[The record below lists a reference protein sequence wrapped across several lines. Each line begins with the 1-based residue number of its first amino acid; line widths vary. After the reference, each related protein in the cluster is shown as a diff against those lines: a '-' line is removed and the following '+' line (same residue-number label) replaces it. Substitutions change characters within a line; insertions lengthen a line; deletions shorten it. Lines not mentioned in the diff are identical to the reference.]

1 MTRSAPAP
9 APTSGP
15 SDEVG
20 DALRRLPQQLG
31 ERLAARG
38 LRLVTAESCTAGGV
52 AYAVTQVAGS
62 SAWFDRGFVTYSNEA
77 KRDQLGVAA
86 ALLRAHGAVSEP
98 VARAMALGA
107 LAASEA
113 TVAVAITGIA
123 GPAGGS
129 AEKPVGTVCFAWA
142 IGGGAGDVPWT
153 RTETRRFD
161 GDRAAVRTQAIVA
174 ALAGLVDAVAA
185 TGARPAARAAER
197 AAHPADPLFDPALR
211 CERRPVDGIALN
223 VRRAATPSARPPLLL
238 LHGFPQTHAIW
249 HRVAPRLAQR
259 YTLVMP
265 DLRGYGDSDRPSGP
279 PDHSAYSKRAMARDA
294 VELMRSLGFERF
306 FVCGHDRGG
315 RVAHRLA
322 LDHPQ
327 AVERLML
334 LDIAPTLTMYE
345 RTTME
350 FARLYYHWF
359 FLIQPAPLPE
369 RLIACDPAGYLRA
382 KLGGWGSGGTA
393 LFDPRAL
400 AEYERCFCAPG
411 AVHAMCEDYR
421 ASATIDLEHDRADA
435 GRRIGCDLRVLWGER
450 GVVHRLFD
458 PLADWRGRCSAR
470 VDGRALPCG
479 HYLPE
484 EVPDLLA
491 AEIEDFFR

>member
-1 MTRSAPAP
+1 VTRHAAGAPAG
-9 APTSGP
+9 AGPT
-15 SDEVG
+15 G
-20 DALRRLPQQLG
+20 DAGPALHRLAQQLG
-31 ERLAARG
+31 EALGARG

-62 SAWFDRGFVTYSNEA
+62 SAWFDRGFITYSDQA
-77 KRDQLGVAA
+77 KRDLLGVPA
-86 ALLRAHGAVSEP
+86 ALLRDHGAVSEP

-107 LAASEA
+107 LAAGRA
-113 TVAVAITGIA
+113 QVAVAITGIA
-123 GPAGGS
+123 GPGGGS
-129 AEKPVGTVCFAWA
+129 PRKPVGTVCFAWA
-142 IGGGAGDVPWT
+142 IGTDAGAT
-153 RTETRRFD
+153 ARTQTCRFD
-161 GDRAAVRTQAIVA
+161 GDRAAVRTQAIVT
-174 ALAGLVDAVAA
+174 ALEGLIATVATQEDRGAGRAP
-185 TGARPAARAAER
+185 ARPS
-197 AAHPADPLFDPALR
+197 HPADALFDAALR
-211 CERRPVDGIALN
+211 CERLPVNGITVN
-223 VRRAATPSARPPLLL
+223 VRRQATDTGRPPLLL

-259 YTLVMP
+259 FTLVLP
-265 DLRGYGDSDRPSGP
+265 DLRGYGDSDRPAGP

-294 VELMRSLGFERF
+294 VELMRALGYERF
-306 FVCGHDRGG
+306 FVCGHDRGA

-322 LDHPQ
+322 LDHPR
-327 AVERLML
+327 AVARLML

-382 KLGGWGSGGTA
+382 KLGGWGTHGLA
-393 LFDPRAL
+393 IFDPRAL
-400 AEYERCFCAPG
+400 AEYERCFAAPA

-421 ASATIDLEHDRADA
+421 AAATIDLAHDRADREA
-435 GRRIGCDLRVLWGER
+435 RIGCDLRVLWGER

-458 PLADWRGRCSAR
+458 PLADWRARCSAR

-479 HYLPE
+479 HYVAE
-484 EVPDLLA
+484 EVPDLLC
-491 AEIEDFFR
+491 EQIEAFFC